1 MFSHLEIDN
10 YAVGI
15 PLIIIVVG
23 VFVIGHTLCGN
34 IRSYCARCYG
44 KV

>member
-15 PLIIIVVG
+15 PLIIIVVV
-23 VFVIGHTLCGN
+23 VFVVGQIIFRRFSL
-34 IRSYCARCYG
+34 
-44 KV
+44 KKK